1 MENFVPI
8 KYHQLRDFSEK
19 INVTFL
25 FIKQNFK
32 SLAKALIYIA
42 GPPAL
47 MVSLVLGNFIGDFLG
62 MMQNIGNAD
71 ASANYFLS
79 VNFWLQ
85 ILLIF
90 LFGILAYVF
99 TLSVIYNYVVLY
111 EEKQSNQIDVS
122 VVWDRVRSNFWMF
135 FGTIFFFGLL
145 LMLAYVVL
153 ILPIILL
160 AAISPFLI
168 FFGFMALIVGVVYV
182 VISAVPTFIIRVYEK
197 KSFFSAISRSFYL
210 VRGKWWSTFG
220 LLIILSL
227 IGGVVSYIFLIPY
240 YIFIFTTAM
249 HQTSVE
255 TFAAP
260 SDTLLLIVKIFFGLY
275 YLAQIFITTLPH
287 IGVSF
292 QYFNLV
298 EMKEARGLMS
308 DIEKFGQTPDAP
320 DNRPEEQY

>member
-32 SLAKALIYIA
+32 SLGKALVYIA

-62 MMQNIGNAD
+62 MMQNVGNAD
-71 ASANYFLS
+71 ASASYFLS

-85 ILLIF
+85 ILLMF
-90 LFGILAYVF
+90 VFGIIAYVF
-99 TLSVIYNYVVLY
+99 TLSVIYNYVLLY
-111 EEKQSNQIDVS
+111 EEKQSNQIEVS

-135 FGTIFFFGLL
+135 FGTILLFGILL
-145 LMLAYVVL
+145 IVAYVIM
-153 ILPIILL
+153 ILPIVLL

-168 FFGFMALIVGVVYV
+168 FFGIIALLVVMVYLF
-182 VISAVPTFIIRVYEK
+182 ISAIPTFIIRAYEK
-197 KSFFSAISRSFYL
+197 KDIFSAIGRSFYL

-220 LLIILSL
+220 LFAILSL
-227 IGGVVSYIFLIPY
+227 IGGVVSYVFLIPY
-240 YIFIFTTAM
+240 YIVIFTSTM
-249 HQTSVE
+249 HQVSHEAYTG
-255 TFAAP
+255 P
-260 SDTLLLIVKIFFGLY
+260 SDTMLLVTKIFFGLY
-275 YLAQIFITTLPH
+275 YLAQILITTLPH

-308 DIEKFGQTPDAP
+308 DIEKFGQPPDAP